1 MASSD
6 VIRCIDERL
15 GWHTLYGTSQ
25 DGKFPI
31 KKLIN
36 RSKVEP
42 TIFALVKKEGKAVQ
56 QVLKEQGIPEYAHR
70 YYGADGNFKYRPDHP
85 IQLSSENG
93 DDELALARIQF
104 ATFEKLEHQRVYDLL
119 VKDYLHVLEELP
131 HAELRIVTDEKSKPA
146 LVSLLRGASESVR
159 KRVKTVTIES
169 EHPLEL
175 WAQDGSKP
183 IKDPEHYRIQTLVP
197 YEHEDGAKSE
207 IWQEL
212 EGKGWPTQRSIFHF
226 EGGDVVVGARH
237 VFVGPTVIEDNMK
250 KFRIS
255 RSEALQAL
263 SAEFGKPVFEIKRN
277 KIPKK
282 ADPSFT
288 HPIDFHI
295 DMFLS
300 VARNHKTGKETVLL
314 SSPEL
319 GFKALAG
326 RRKDADF
333 PEDWDIMAEHLVQG
347 AKDDANGFLTD
358 AEREL
363 IATIKKTSPYAFR
376 VQQDQVNAEAVRLKA
391 LGYDIKFVP
400 GLAQMHGEREMG
412 QWEIF
417 GYANSILS
425 GKKAIIPELGI
436 PRLDRAATQAF
447 EDLGYKVIHVY
458 SPTESLCLKGGIR
471 CMTETYRVH
480 ESFDSK

>member
-1 MASSD
+1 
-6 VIRCIDERL
+6 V
-15 GWHTLYGTSQ
+15 
-25 DGKFPI
+25 
-31 KKLIN
+31 
-36 RSKVEP
+36 
-42 TIFALVKKEGKAVQ
+42 
-56 QVLKEQGIPEYAHR
+56 
-70 YYGADGNFKYRPDHP
+70 
-85 IQLSSENG
+85 
-93 DDELALARIQF
+93 
-104 ATFEKLEHQRVYDLL
+104 
-119 VKDYLHVLEELP
+119 
-131 HAELRIVTDEKSKPA
+131 DEKSKSKLA
-146 LVSLLRGASESVR
+146 SLLQGAPEAVR
-159 KRVKTVTIES
+159 NRVKTVTVES
-169 EHPLEL
+169 KSPLEL

-183 IKDPEHYRIQTLVP
+183 IKNPERFRIQALVP
-197 YEHEDGAKSE
+197 NRHDDRAQKE

-212 EGKGWPTQRSIFHF
+212 EGKGWPIQRSIFHF

-237 VFVGPTVIEDNMK
+237 VFVGPAVIEDNMK
-250 KFRIS
+250 RFKIS
-255 RSEALQAL
+255 RSEAVAAL

-282 ADPSFT
+282 SDPNFN

-295 DMFLS
+295 DMFLA
-300 VARNHKTGKETVLL
+300 VARNHKTGKETILL

-326 RRKDADF
+326 RRKDSDF
-333 PEDWDIMAEHLVQG
+333 PEDWETMAEHLVQG

-376 VQQDQVNAEAVRLKA
+376 VQQDRVNAEAVRLKA
-391 LGYDIKFVP
+391 LGYDVKFIP
-400 GLAQMHGEREMG
+400 GLAQLHGERNEG
-412 QWEIF
+412 EWEIF

-436 PRLDRAATQAF
+436 PRLDRAATQVF
-447 EDLGYKVIHVY
+447 EDELGYEVIHVH

-480 ESFDSK
+480 EGPDHQ